1 MKKLNL
7 LKRYIVSI
15 SSMVFIIGNVELTSF
30 GMLGETN
37 VTVDKT
43 KNIGVS
49 LETIK
54 EIKQE
59 EKEQFLLGESLEFKL
74 EGNNEFKENGSYK
87 AMDYNKETKEYEI
100 RNAGQLYWFASCV
113 NRGEKNIKSANIKLL
128 NDIKVNLEEITKNS
142 QNVKKWIPIGSEES
156 NFLGTFD
163 GNGHSISGLYLNE
176 PEGKNIGLFGYVG
189 PEGSVSNVII
199 KNSYFCGRQYV
210 GGIVGYNRGTV
221 RKCVNLGIVEG
232 LGAIG
237 GNVGMNEGN
246 SVKRCKNSGR
256 VKGRWERIG
265 GNVGHTL
272 GAIGSCINSGEIIG
286 KRKVGGNVGII
297 IMNGVAGCEN
307 FGKVEGEEEIGGNIG
322 FNSTI
327 SEHCK
332 NSGEITGDKYVGG
345 NVGINRSII
354 RESENSG
361 KVTVNYIGG
370 GNIGWNYGEKYGAH
384 VIKCKNSGEIIG
396 GKVIGGVVGVNE
408 GDTDEND
415 NIDGA
420 IILVYNDKEDDE
432 EKDIINVIINTEES
446 ENNILGEEGY
456 IENFLGKETNKEGHI
471 LLKAKNKKGH
481 IVTIELNN
489 NKDRADV
496 SVFDEKSQLNKAV
509 NNIKSVVI
517 NEKGYFVDLFGEYN
531 YYGGLIK
538 DCINEG
544 IVKGEGA
551 GKIVSYNGGSSVV
564 NKCIH
569 TFRENL

>member
-210 GGIVGYNRGTV
+210 GGIVGYNRGMGLSV
-221 RKCVNLGIVEG
+221 RCVSNDEITLESLLYSDVE
-232 LGAIG
+232 LI
-237 GNVGMNEGN
+237 ETR
-246 SVKRCKNSGR
+246 SVK
-256 VKGRWERIG
+256 VKY
-265 GNVGHTL
+265 
-272 GAIGSCINSGEIIG
+272 
-286 KRKVGGNVGII
+286 KV
-297 IMNGVAGCEN
+297 
-307 FGKVEGEEEIGGNIG
+307 K
-322 FNSTI
+322 
-327 SEHCK
+327 
-332 NSGEITGDKYVGG
+332 
-345 NVGINRSII
+345 
-354 RESENSG
+354 
-361 KVTVNYIGG
+361 
-370 GNIGWNYGEKYGAH
+370 
-384 VIKCKNSGEIIG
+384 
-396 GKVIGGVVGVNE
+396 
-408 GDTDEND
+408 
-415 NIDGA
+415 
-420 IILVYNDKEDDE
+420 
-432 EKDIINVIINTEES
+432 
-446 ENNILGEEGY
+446 
-456 IENFLGKETNKEGHI
+456 
-471 LLKAKNKKGH
+471 
-481 IVTIELNN
+481 
-489 NKDRADV
+489 
-496 SVFDEKSQLNKAV
+496 
-509 NNIKSVVI
+509 
-517 NEKGYFVDLFGEYN
+517 
-531 YYGGLIK
+531 LI
-538 DCINEG
+538 
-544 IVKGEGA
+544 
-551 GKIVSYNGGSSVV
+551 
-564 NKCIH
+564 
-569 TFRENL
+569 